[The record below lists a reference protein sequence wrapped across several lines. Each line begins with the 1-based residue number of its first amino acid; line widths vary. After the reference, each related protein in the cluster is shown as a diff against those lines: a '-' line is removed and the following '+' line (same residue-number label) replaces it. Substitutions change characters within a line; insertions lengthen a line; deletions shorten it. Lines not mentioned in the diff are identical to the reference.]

1 MFAGQKN
8 LGIDKIETVK
18 VYWDLVVYPPNQALK
33 KFIFLTY
40 IWGTKCTFKN
50 VIKIKHWVFTVLDGE
65 NSSGQNKTSYTLLGT

>member
-40 IWGTKCTFKN
+40 I
-50 VIKIKHWVFTVLDGE
+50 
-65 NSSGQNKTSYTLLGT
+65 